1 MAHEEEH
8 RWEGSLG
15 ARTRHERRPCTYRAY
30 VPDPL
35 AGRELLLPAD
45 LVADLADAE
54 RAVAALQDR
63 NLGLASIEAVARL
76 LLRAESVG
84 SSYIEGLQINA
95 RRLAK
100 EAFAQQVGLPTN
112 DDTARAVL
120 GNIAAMGGALT
131 LADEPRA
138 VTVDDLCRLHRSLL
152 AGTRDAHLGGVIRG
166 EQNWVGGI
174 NPCVAEFVPPPP
186 RSVGGLLEDLCE
198 YLSSDAHAPLVQAA
212 VAHAQFETIHPFA
225 DGNGRVG
232 RALIHFVLRR
242 RGLAP
247 HVVPPVS
254 LILATNTDAYIDGLV
269 AYRHLG
275 SADAPEGSQAAA
287 RWIAQFTGDLLRAC
301 DATAGF
307 ADNLAELERQWR
319 SQVGRIRANSAVD
332 VLLATLPGIPVL
344 TVETAATT
352 IGRSVARTNDAVAV
366 LLAAKVLTQSTVGR
380 RNRVFEASGLLD
392 AITGLERGLA
402 SPVGDTAIAAPS
414 RAVPARRSASPD

>member
-30 VPDPL
+30 VPDAL
-35 AGRELLLPAD
+35 ANRELLLPAD
-45 LVADLADAE
+45 LVADLADAD

-63 NLGLASIEAVARL
+63 NLGLASVEAVARL

-100 EAFAQQVGLPTN
+100 EAFAQQAGLPTN
-112 DDTARAVL
+112 DDTARSVL
-120 GNIAAMGGALT
+120 GNIAAMGGALE
-131 LADEPRA
+131 LANEPRA
-138 VTVDDLCRLHRSLL
+138 VTVDDLCQIHRSLL
-152 AGTRDAHLGGVIRG
+152 AGTRDAHLGGVIRD
-166 EQNWVGGI
+166 EQNWVGGL

-186 RSVGGLLEDLCE
+186 GYVSDLLNDLCE
-198 YLSSDAHAPLVQAA
+198 YLSSDAHSPLVQAA
-212 VAHAQFETIHPFA
+212 IAHAQFETIHPFA

-247 HVVPPVS
+247 HFVPPVS
-254 LILATNTDAYIDGLV
+254 LILATNADAYIDGLV

-275 SADAPEGSQAAA
+275 SADSPEGSHAAA
-287 RWIAQFTGDLLRAC
+287 QWIARFTGDLLRAC
-301 DATAGF
+301 DAAAGF
-307 ADNLAELERQWR
+307 ADTLTDLEQQWR

-332 VLLATLPGIPVL
+332 VLLAALPGIPIL
-344 TVETAATT
+344 TVETAAAT

-366 LLAAKVLTQSTVGR
+366 LVAANVLTQGTVGR
-380 RNRVFEASGLLD
+380 RNRVFEAAGLLD
-392 AITGLERGLA
+392 AITGLERHLA
-402 SPVGDTAIAAPS
+402 SPIGDTAIAAPA
-414 RAVPARRSASPD
+414 RAVPAQRRASTD